1 VFNRSPRTAVAMTAP
16 PPSHLRAALAVLLA
30 ALALTVAAAPAHAAL
45 TNVGPVNPATGF
57 PDWYQDGTG
66 LKLQPCLEG
75 PPLCL
80 TAAAD
85 LVAPAGE
92 GFYWN
97 AQSDLAVG
105 SGSAKLTLAQEAAF
119 APDRITFSRIRI
131 VVKGAAANTTYT
143 FAHPYGSATVTTDG
157 LGNGRFSED
166 FGCPG
171 APCDWT
177 TAASASPFTNF
188 LRFNPAVPPAA
199 PSGFVGDAAT
209 PHPVTGGSV
218 RNTFDFSGGGLSG
231 STNLFVVAGKVAGL
245 PVPVFEAPGSQ
256 SWGAIAPG
264 ASEVQTIPITSFGVP
279 DAGGA
284 SDLTFGNIAIGG
296 PNASEFTLVG
306 NTCSG
311 RVLPSGA
318 GCALNIR
325 FAPTAGG
332 LRSAELDVQHNAAG
346 GSARILLNGTGTVR
360 AAGAPGGAGVAG
372 TGAAGRLA
380 ISKLRTTHRMSRAR
394 VLRNGLH
401 LTMVLPQGTEI
412 IKVAVHRIRA
422 DKVGRKPVWL
432 GFRVAPSRPG
442 LYRLTL
448 DSRALRRRMK
458 VGLYVLKVTPGASR
472 QQLGVTTTTR
482 IRITRH

>member
-1 VFNRSPRTAVAMTAP
+1 LFITRFQQTAAAMTAR
-16 PPSHLRAALAVLLA
+16 PSRHLRAALAALVA
-30 ALALTVAAAPAHAAL
+30 AMAMTVAAAPAHAAL
-45 TNVGPVNPATGF
+45 TATGPVNPATGF
-57 PDWYQDGTG
+57 PDWYEDGTG
-66 LKLQPCLEG
+66 VKLQPCLDG
-75 PPLCL
+75 PPFCL

-85 LVAPAGE
+85 LVAPSGE

-97 AQSDLAVG
+97 AQSDLAIG
-105 SGSAKLTLAQEAAF
+105 GGSAKLVLAQEAAF

-131 VVKGAAANTTYT
+131 VVKGARANTAYT
-143 FAHPYGSATVTTDG
+143 FTHPYGSATVTTDG
-157 LGNGRFSED
+157 LGNGRFSQD
-166 FGCPG
+166 FGCAA

-177 TAASASPFTNF
+177 VAATTSPFTSF
-188 LRFNPAVPPAA
+188 LRFNPAVAPAA
-199 PSGFVGDAAT
+199 PSGFVGDGIT
-209 PHPVTGGSV
+209 PHPVIGGTV
-218 RNTFDFSGGGLSG
+218 RNTFGFSGGGLSG

-245 PVPVFEAPGSQ
+245 PFPVFEAPRFE

-264 ASEVQTIPITSFGVP
+264 TSQVQTIPITSFGVP

-284 SDLTFGNIAIGG
+284 SNLTFGNMAIVG

-311 RVLPSGA
+311 QVLPSGSS
-318 GCALNIR
+318 CALNIS

-332 LRSAELDVQHNAAG
+332 LRSAELDIQHNAAG
-346 GSARILLNGTGTVR
+346 GGARILLNGTGAVPAPAV
-360 AAGAPGGAGVAG
+360 AAAP
-372 TGAAGRLA
+372 TSRLA

-394 VLRNGLH
+394 VLRRGLR

-412 IKVAVHRIRA
+412 IKVAVNRIRNN
-422 DKVGRKPVWL
+422 KVVRKPIWV
-432 GFRVAPSRPG
+432 GFRVAPSRAG

-458 VGLYVLKVTPGASR
+458 VGLYVVKVTPGASK

-482 IRITRH
+482 VRITRH